1 MPRRLGGGGGATGLR
16 GSGKETSLSGAMFL
30 VAAEVEEEFEEARKT
45 AAVRDATEVVE
56 LDS

>member
-1 MPRRLGGGGGATGLR
+1 M
-16 GSGKETSLSGAMFL
+16 